1 MDLRFQQISKRQ
13 NVEEGWWLAEHDEE
27 KLTQEYTGGVLMEED
42 AQRGLQPWIEQV
54 WKVRTRKGLKTGRG
68 VYLQKNYINPSLSY

>member
-42 AQRGLQPWIEQV
+42 GQRGLQPWIEQV
-54 WKVRTRKGLKTGRG
+54 
-68 VYLQKNYINPSLSY
+68 